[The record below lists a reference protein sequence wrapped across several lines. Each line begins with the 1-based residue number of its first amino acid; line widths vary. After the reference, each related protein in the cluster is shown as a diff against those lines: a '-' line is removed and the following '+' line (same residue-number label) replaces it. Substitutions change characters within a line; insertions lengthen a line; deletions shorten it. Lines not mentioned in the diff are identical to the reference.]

1 MWNIRRIP
9 DSWFGF
15 ERDLGILLMI
25 KGKRIHRKKIVVM
38 ASASLEKIGRRG
50 VTRRQIWTR

>member
-1 MWNIRRIP
+1 M
-9 DSWFGF
+9 
-15 ERDLGILLMI
+15 GILLMI